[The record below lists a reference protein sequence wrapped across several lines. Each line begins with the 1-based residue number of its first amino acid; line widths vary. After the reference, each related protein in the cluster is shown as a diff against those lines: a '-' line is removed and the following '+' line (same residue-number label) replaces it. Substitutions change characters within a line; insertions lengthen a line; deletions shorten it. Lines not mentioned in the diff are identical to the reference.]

1 MSALLPA
8 IRAAGHSNIGRGMST
23 RTTVPSYGLGV
34 SRSSRGGDGIVP
46 NKLETRNPKPETT
59 LRAASAEPTL
69 ARILRPQATQRWML
83 PQLSAITPTYI
94 ESVLRGSMMGSHIQA
109 WELFDLME
117 DSWPELSA
125 CVQELKNAVQRKT
138 AVFEPFCEEGEEPSK
153 EAEEKAK
160 LVSTALRRMVPEIGA
175 DENALHGLQFDILD
189 AWFKGTCVQ
198 EIDWTNAE
206 GDMNIIAAGKLG
218 DITAPRATF
227 YVHPQHYAWGQDGK
241 LGLRSNTPTLQH
253 SNNPEQ
259 SSVYWPS
266 PNAGEVIPFP
276 LHKFIV
282 AIHKAK
288 SGSAQVGAL
297 LRPLAW
303 WWCAANFSAD
313 WLMNLAQIFGLPI
326 RWANYEQGA
335 AQATVDAVCSM
346 LENMGS
352 NPWGAF
358 PGETKVELLQP
369 TNIGNNSPQGDLLN
383 RADAQARKLILGQTM
398 SGSNAATGAGNGAG
412 AFGKQEGTVKDDII
426 DAAGQFVC
434 EVVNK
439 QVIPAIIEL
448 NYGESAELPRL
459 CLVDEEEFTN
469 ENAQVVSTLAA
480 AGMKFSADEL
490 YKKTGYRKP
499 RKGEETIGG
508 GTAGPNAERGTRSAE
523 QPNPKPETRNSEQ
536 ADEDG
541 AAARASQSAINNQ
554 QSTINNVSHLLVR
567 RLGPL
572 VSHIKAIAAIPNP
585 LLRAAM
591 FEDFFQSQPAVTAA
605 LKADATL
612 RDAIEQ
618 LSSEAF
624 VKGVQS

>member
-1 MSALLPA
+1 
-8 IRAAGHSNIGRGMST
+8 
-23 RTTVPSYGLGV
+23 
-34 SRSSRGGDGIVP
+34 
-46 NKLETRNPKPETT
+46 
-59 LRAASAEPTL
+59 
-69 ARILRPQATQRWML
+69 ML

-125 CVQELKNAVQRKT
+125 CVQELKNAVMRKT
-138 AVFEPFCEEGEEPSK
+138 AIFEPFCEEGEEPSK
-153 EAEEKAK
+153 DAEEKAR
-160 LVSTALRRMVPEIGA
+160 LASTALRRMVPEIGA

-198 EIDWTNAE
+198 EIDWTNAD
-206 GDMNIIAAGKLG
+206 GDLNIIAAGKLG

-227 YVHPQHYAWGQDGK
+227 YVHPQHYAWGSDGR
-241 LGLRSNTPTLQH
+241 LGLRFPNSKQETR
-253 SNNPEQ
+253 NPEQ

-266 PNAGEVIPFP
+266 PGAGEVIPFP
-276 LHKFIV
+276 PHKFIV

-326 RWANYEQGA
+326 RWANYASGA
-335 AQATVDAVCSM
+335 AQPTIDAVCAM

-352 NPWGAF
+352 NPWAAF
-358 PGETKVELLQP
+358 PEGTTINLEQP

-412 AFGKQEGTVKDDII
+412 AFGKQEGHVKDDII
-426 DAAGQFVC
+426 DAAADFVC

-439 QVIPAIIEL
+439 QVIPALIEL
-448 NYGESAELPRL
+448 NYGEAAELPLL

-480 AGMKFSADEL
+480 AGMRFSADEL

-499 RKGEETIGG
+499 RAGEETIGG
-508 GTAGPNAERGTRSAE
+508 GAAGPNTEEKNRRDAETQSG
-523 QPNPKPETRNSEQ
+523 Q
-536 ADEDG
+536 EDDD
-541 AAARASQSAINNQ
+541 AARASAL
-554 QSTINNVSHLLVR
+554 QSTIQNPQSSILNISTLLVR

-572 VSHIKAIAAIPNP
+572 VKHIESIAAIPNP

-591 FEDFFQSQPAVTAA
+591 FEDFFASQPAVTAA
-605 LKADATL
+605 LKSDPTL

-618 LSSEAF
+618 MTGEAF
-624 VKGVQS
+624 ERGVRSAERGTTKP